1 MLDKTYRPQ
10 EAEAAA
16 YRLWEESGAFA
27 AHPERNAERFTIVI
41 PPPNVTGKLHIGH
54 ALNNTMQDVL
64 IRYNRMSGKDA
75 LWMPG
80 MDHAGIATQMVVE
93 RGLEAEGQSRRG
105 LGREAFVER
114 VWDWTRH
121 SSETIRQQLRSLG
134 AGPDWARERFTLD
147 EGLSEAVR
155 TVFVRLYKEG
165 LIYKDLRL
173 VNWDPKL
180 RTAIS
185 DLEVQQREVEGHLW
199 HFRYP
204 VEGEPG
210 RFLTVATTRPETM
223 LGDTAIAVHPEDPR
237 YRDLVGQT
245 VMLPLVE
252 RPIPVVAD
260 DYADPETGS
269 GAVKITPA
277 HDFNDFE
284 VGLRHD
290 LPKINIFDETAHL
303 NERVP
308 ERFRGLDRFAARE
321 RVIAEMEALGLLEKV
336 EPHRHMVPHGDRG
349 GVPIEPY
356 LTEQWYLDA
365 ATLAKPAIAAVE
377 AGRTVF
383 HPKLWENTFYEWMR
397 NIQPWCISR
406 QLWWGHQIPAWYGPD
421 GSCFVEMSEAEALAA
436 ARAHYGE
443 TVPLRRDEDVLDT
456 WFSSGLWPFSTL
468 GWPSED
474 PAVKADLERYYPGSV
489 LVTGFD
495 IIFFWVARMMMFGLH
510 FMGEVP
516 FRDVVI
522 HGLVRDRHGK
532 KMSKSLGNAM
542 DPMEL
547 VEQYGCDA
555 TRFTL
560 LALAVPGR
568 DLKLAPERLEGY
580 RNFATKIWNAARFAE
595 MNGATAAALPGFD
608 PAACRAPVNRWIVG
622 KVVEAQQ
629 ELAAALAAFRF
640 DEATGGLFHF
650 VWHRLCDWYIELAK
664 PLLGAEGEEAAE
676 TRATLA
682 WALEQSL
689 LLLHPLMPFIT
700 ETLWQQLGY
709 AAKGP
714 LVTQQLPD
722 YPAAYRDPQADADI
736 DWLIALVGEVRA
748 LRSEMNV
755 PPAAQVELLLSGA
768 GAETRRRLELQGPL
782 VCRLARLSRLE
793 AVETAPARG
802 AALFVIGEA
811 TAAMPLAGVI
821 DLAAERARLEKEVGK
836 LEKEAAKIERKL
848 ENADFLAKAPEE
860 VVEENR
866 DRLADMSDRRARLSG
881 ALARLSA

>member
-1 MLDKTYRPQ
+1 MLDKTYRPK
-10 EAEAAA
+10 EAEAEA
-16 YRLWEESGAFA
+16 YRLWEETGAFA
-27 AHPERNAERFTIVI
+27 AEPERNAERFTIVI
-41 PPPNVTGKLHIGH
+41 PPPNVTGKLHTGH

-64 IRYNRMSGKDA
+64 MRYRRMRGDDA
-75 LWMPG
+75 MWMPG

-93 RGLEAEGQSRRG
+93 RGLAEEGKTRRE

-114 VWDWTRH
+114 VWDWTRQ
-121 SSETIRQQLRSLG
+121 SGETIRNQLRSLG

-155 TVFVRLYKEG
+155 TVFVRLYKEK

-185 DLEVQQREVEGHLW
+185 DLEVQQRETDGHLW

-210 RFLTVATTRPETM
+210 RSLTVATTRPETM
-223 LGDTAIAVHPEDPR
+223 LGDTAVAVHPDDPR
-237 YRDLVGQT
+237 YKDLIGRNV
-245 VMLPLVE
+245 VLPLVD

-260 DYADPETGS
+260 SYADPETGS

-303 NERVP
+303 NDRVP
-308 ERFRGLDRFAARE
+308 EAYRGLDRFEARSK
-321 RVIAEMEALGLLEKV
+321 VVADIEALGLLEKV

-349 GVPIEPY
+349 GVPIEPF

-377 AGRTVF
+377 EGRTVF
-383 HPKLWENTFYEWMR
+383 HPKQWENTFFEWMR

-421 GSCFVEMSEAEALAA
+421 GTCFVEMTEEEAA
-436 ARAHYGE
+436 AAAKAHYGE
-443 TVPLRRDEDVLDT
+443 AVALTRDPDVLDT
-456 WFSSGLWPFSTL
+456 WFSSGLWPFSTF
-468 GWPSED
+468 GWPSQD
-474 PAVKADLERYYPGSV
+474 ARVQADLARYYPGSV

-510 FMGEVP
+510 FMGDVP

-522 HGLVRDRHGK
+522 HGLVRDERGK

-542 DPMEL
+542 DPIDL
-547 VEQYGCDA
+547 IGQYGCDA
-555 TRFTL
+555 VRFTL

-568 DLKLAPERLEGY
+568 DLKLAPARLEGY

-595 MNGATAAALPGFD
+595 MNGATAAATAGFD
-608 PAACRAPVNRWIVG
+608 PGACRQPVNRWIIG
-622 KVVEAQQ
+622 KTVEAQA
-629 ELAAALAAFRF
+629 ELAAALKVYRF
-640 DEATGGLFHF
+640 DEAASGVFRF
-650 VWHRLCDWYIELAK
+650 VWNRLCDWYIELAK
-664 PLLGAEGEEAAE
+664 PLLADETAADE

-682 WALEQSL
+682 WSLEQTL
-689 LLLHPLMPFIT
+689 LLLHPMMPFLT

-709 AAKGP
+709 GAKGA
-714 LVTQQLPD
+714 LVTQRLPD
-722 YPAAYRDPQADADI
+722 YPPALRDPAADADI
-736 DWLIALVGEVRA
+736 EWLIALVGEVRA

-755 PPAAQVELLLSGA
+755 PPAAKVELLLSDA
-768 GAETRRRLELQGPL
+768 GPETKRRLEAQSEAIS
-782 VCRLARLSRLE
+782 RLARLSRLE
-793 AVETAPARG
+793 AVGDAPPKG
-802 AALFVIGEA
+802 SALFVIGEA
-811 TAAMPLAGVI
+811 TAAIPLAGVI

-836 LEKEAAKIERKL
+836 LTAEASKLERKL
-848 ENADFLAKAPEE
+848 GNADFLAKAPEE

-866 DRLADMSDRRARLSG
+866 ERLADMSGRRERLSG

>member
-1 MLDKTYRPQ
+1 MLDKTYRPR

-16 YRLWEESGAFA
+16 YRLWEEAGAFA
-27 AHPERNAERFTIVI
+27 AQPGRNAERFTIVI

-64 IRYNRMSGKDA
+64 IRYNRMRGKDA

-93 RGLEAEGQSRRG
+93 RGLEAEGKSRRE
-105 LGREAFVER
+105 LGRDAFVAR
-114 VWDWTRH
+114 VWDWTGH
-121 SSETIRQQLRSLG
+121 SSETIREQLRRLG

-147 EGLSEAVR
+147 EGLSLAVR

-185 DLEVQQREVEGHLW
+185 DLEVEQRDVDGHLW

-223 LGDTAIAVHPEDPR
+223 LGDTAVAVHPDDPR
-237 YRDLVGQT
+237 YRDLIGRNV
-245 VMLPLVE
+245 VLPLVE
-252 RPIPVVAD
+252 RPIPVIAD

-284 VGLRHD
+284 VGLRHE

-303 NERVP
+303 NDSVP
-308 ERFRGLDRFAARE
+308 ERFRGLDRFEARQ
-321 RVIAEMEALGLLEKV
+321 RVVAEMEAAGLLEKV
-336 EPHRHMVPHGDRG
+336 EPHRHVVPHGDRG
-349 GVPIEPY
+349 GVPIEPF

-365 ATLAKPAIAAVE
+365 ATLAKPAIRAVE
-377 AGRTVF
+377 DGRTVF
-383 HPKLWENTFYEWMR
+383 HPKQWEKTFFEWLR

-421 GSCFVEMSEAEALAA
+421 GACFVEMTEEEAEAA
-436 ARAHYGE
+436 ARDHYGE
-443 TVPLRRDEDVLDT
+443 SVVLRRDDDVLDT

-468 GWPSED
+468 GWPSDD
-474 PAVKADLERYYPGSV
+474 PEVKADLERYYPGSV

-510 FMGEVP
+510 FMDDVP

-522 HGLVRDRHGK
+522 HGLVRDQHGK
-532 KMSKSLGNAM
+532 KMSKSQGNAM
-542 DPMEL
+542 DPMDL
-547 VEQYGCDA
+547 VEQYGSDA

-568 DLKLAPERLEGY
+568 DLKLAPARLEGY

-595 MNGATAAALPGFD
+595 MNGATATALAGYDPG
-608 PAACRAPVNRWIVG
+608 ACRSPVNRWIVG
-622 KVVEAQQ
+622 KVVQAERQL
-629 ELAAALAAFRF
+629 ETALGDYRF
-640 DEATGGLFHF
+640 DETANALFHF

-664 PLLGAEGEEAAE
+664 PLLAEDSLYAAE

-689 LLLHPLMPFIT
+689 LLLHPPMPFLT
-700 ETLWQQLGY
+700 ETLWQELGFGE
-709 AAKGP
+709 KGA
-714 LVTQQLPD
+714 LALQHLPD
-722 YPAAYRDPQADADI
+722 YPPGLADPAADAEI
-736 DWLIALVGEVRA
+736 DWLITLVSEVRA

-755 PPAAQVELLLSGA
+755 PAGAQVDLLVSGA
-768 GAETRRRLELQGPL
+768 GSETRRRLEAQHE
-782 VCRLARLSRLE
+782 VICRLARLSRLE
-793 AVETAPARG
+793 AVDEGPGKG

-811 TAAMPLAGVI
+811 TAAIPLAGVI

-836 LEKEAAKIERKL
+836 LDKEASKLERKL

-866 DRLADMSDRRARLSG
+866 ERLADMSDRKARLSG
-881 ALARLSA
+881 ALARLTA

>member
-10 EAEAAA
+10 EAEAKT
-16 YRLWEESGAFA
+16 YELWEQAGAFA
-27 AHPERNAERFTIVI
+27 AQPERNAERFTIVI

-64 IRYNRMSGKDA
+64 IRYHRMQGDDA

-93 RGLEAEGQSRRG
+93 RGLDAEGKSRRDM
-105 LGREAFVER
+105 GREAFVER
-114 VWDWTRH
+114 VWDWTRQ
-121 SSETIRQQLRSLG
+121 SGETIRSQLRALG

-147 EGLSEAVR
+147 EGLSAAVR
-155 TVFVRLYKEG
+155 TVFVRLYKEK
-165 LIYKDLRL
+165 LIYKDSRL

-185 DLEVQQREVEGHLW
+185 DLEVQQRETNGHLW

-204 VEGEPG
+204 LVEDSE
-210 RFLTVATTRPETM
+210 RFIVVATTRPETM
-223 LGDTAIAVHPEDPR
+223 LGDTAVAVHPDDPR
-237 YRDLVGQT
+237 YKDLIGKE
-245 VMLPLVE
+245 VMLPIAE
-252 RPIPVVAD
+252 RPIPIVAD

-284 VGLRHD
+284 VGQRHG
-290 LPKINIFDETAHL
+290 LEMINIFDDTAHL
-303 NERVP
+303 NDKVP
-308 ERFRGLDRFAARE
+308 EAYRGLDRFAARE
-321 RVIAEMEALGLLEKV
+321 KVVAEMEALGLLEKI

-365 ATLAKPAIAAVE
+365 ETLAKPAIAAVE
-377 AGRTVF
+377 QGKTVF
-383 HPKLWENTFYEWMR
+383 HPKQWENTYFEWMR

-421 GSCFVEMSEAEALAA
+421 GTCFVEMSEAEAQAVA
-436 ARAHYGE
+436 EAHYGKAVAL
-443 TVPLRRDEDVLDT
+443 TRDPDVLDT
-456 WFSSGLWPFSTL
+456 WFSSALWPFSTL
-468 GWPSED
+468 GWPGESAD
-474 PAVKADLERYYPGSV
+474 IKADLERYYPGSV

-522 HGLVRDRHGK
+522 HGLVRDQHGK
-532 KMSKSLGNAM
+532 KMSKSTGNAM

-547 VEQYGCDA
+547 IEQYGCDA
-555 TRFTL
+555 MRFTL

-568 DLKLAPERLEGY
+568 DLKLAPARLEGY

-595 MNGATAAALPGFD
+595 MNGATESALAGYD
-608 PAACRAPVNRWIVG
+608 PSACTAPVNRWIVG
-622 KVVEAQQ
+622 KTVEAHA
-629 ELAAALAAFRF
+629 ELARNLAQYRF
-640 DEATGGLFHF
+640 DEAASQVFHF

-664 PLLGAEGEEAAE
+664 PLLAEGPLVAE

-682 WALEQSL
+682 WALEQTL
-689 LLLHPLMPFIT
+689 LLMHPLMPFLT
-700 ETLWQQLGY
+700 ETLWQELGY
-709 AAKGP
+709 AKKG
-714 LVTQQLPD
+714 LLATQRLPH
-722 YPAAYRDPQADADI
+722 YAEGLADPEAEAEI
-736 DWLIALVGEVRA
+736 DWLIQLVSEVRA

-755 PPAAQVELLLSGA
+755 PPGAKVDLLVSGA
-768 GAETRRRLELQGPL
+768 GEMTRKRLAEQVEIVT
-782 VCRLARLSRLE
+782 RLARLSSVE
-793 AVETAPARG
+793 AVDHPLPKG
-802 AALFVIGEA
+802 SALFVIGEA
-811 TAAMPLAGVI
+811 TAAIPLAGVI

-836 LEKEAAKIERKL
+836 LEKEATKLERKL
-848 ENADFLAKAPEE
+848 GNADFLAKAPEE

-866 DRLADMSDRRARLSG
+866 ERLADMTGRRERLSD

>member
-1 MLDKTYRPQ
+1 MLDKTYRPK
-10 EAEAAA
+10 EAEAEA
-16 YRLWEESGAFA
+16 YRLWEETGAFA
-27 AHPERNAERFTIVI
+27 AEPERNAERFTIVI
-41 PPPNVTGKLHIGH
+41 PPPNVTGKLHTGH

-64 IRYNRMSGKDA
+64 MRYHRMRGDDA
-75 LWMPG
+75 MWMPG

-93 RGLEAEGQSRRG
+93 RGLEAEGKTRRG

-114 VWDWTRH
+114 VWDWTQQ
-121 SSETIRQQLRSLG
+121 SGETIRNQLRSLG

-155 TVFVRLYKEG
+155 TVFVRLYKER

-185 DLEVQQREVEGHLW
+185 DLEVQQQETDGHLW

-204 VEGEPG
+204 VEGEPQ
-210 RFLTVATTRPETM
+210 RSLTVATTRPETM
-223 LGDTAIAVHPEDPR
+223 LGDTAVAVHPDDPR
-237 YRDLVGQT
+237 YKDLIGRKVI
-245 VMLPLVE
+245 LPLVD
-252 RPIPVVAD
+252 RPIPVIAD
-260 DYADPETGS
+260 DYADPATGS

-303 NERVP
+303 NDKVP
-308 ERFRGLDRFAARE
+308 EAYRGLDRFEARKK
-321 RVIAEMEALGLLEKV
+321 VVADIEALGLLEKV
-336 EPHRHMVPHGDRG
+336 EPHRHTVPHGDRG
-349 GVPIEPY
+349 GVPIEPF

-377 AGRTVF
+377 EGRTVF
-383 HPKLWENTFYEWMR
+383 HPKQWENTYFEWMR

-421 GSCFVEMSEAEALAA
+421 GTCFVEMTEEEAATAA
-436 ARAHYGE
+436 KAHYGE
-443 TVPLRRDEDVLDT
+443 AVELSRDPDVLDT
-456 WFSSGLWPFSTL
+456 WFSSGLWPFSTF
-468 GWPSED
+468 GWPSQDAEVT
-474 PAVKADLERYYPGSV
+474 ANLERYYPGSV

-522 HGLVRDRHGK
+522 HGLVRDERGK

-542 DPMEL
+542 DPIEL
-547 VEQYGCDA
+547 IEQYGCDA
-555 TRFTL
+555 VRFTL

-568 DLKLAPERLEGY
+568 DLKLAPVRLEGY

-595 MNGATAAALPGFD
+595 MNEATAAAASNFD
-608 PAACRAPVNRWIVG
+608 PGKCKEPVNRWIIG
-622 KVVEAQQ
+622 RTVEAKAD
-629 ELAAALAAFRF
+629 LAAALEVYRF
-640 DEATGGLFHF
+640 DEAASGLYRFL
-650 VWHRLCDWYIELAK
+650 WNRLCDWYIELAK
-664 PLLGAEGEEAAE
+664 PLLADAATAGE

-682 WALEQSL
+682 WALEQTL
-689 LLLHPLMPFIT
+689 LLLHPMMPFLS

-709 AAKGP
+709 GAKGP
-714 LVTQQLPD
+714 LVSQRLPD
-722 YPAAYRDPQADADI
+722 YPPALRDPAADADI
-736 DWLIALVGEVRA
+736 EWLIELVGEVRG

-755 PPAAQVELLLSGA
+755 PAAAKVELLLSDA
-768 GAETRRRLELQGPL
+768 GPETKRRLEAQSEAIG
-782 VCRLARLSRLE
+782 RLARLSRLE
-793 AVETAPARG
+793 AVGEPPPKG
-802 AALFVIGEA
+802 SALFVIGEA
-811 TAAMPLAGVI
+811 TAAIPLAGVI
-821 DLAAERARLEKEVGK
+821 DLATERARLEKEVGK
-836 LEKEAAKIERKL
+836 LEAEASKLERKL
-848 ENADFLAKAPEE
+848 GNANFLAKAPEE

-866 DRLADMSDRRARLSG
+866 ERLADMSGRRERLSG